1 MPNGDSSDLMPR
13 EREVLE
19 LLTDFHTDQE
29 IADTLVLSVRTVESH
44 VAHMLQR
51 RGARN
56 RREAARMWKAK
67 NSSQYECGYVNF
79 DLNLSPD
86 FGRSL

>member
-51 RGARN
+51 RGAAN
-56 RREAARMWKAK
+56 RREAVRMWQSKE
-67 NSSQYECGYVNF
+67 Q
-79 DLNLSPD
+79 
-86 FGRSL
+86 